1 MLEEVG
7 DFRGEGRQKACLVG
21 DPVWAK
27 VRCGRRRRAIVPAGR
42 QTAEILSGCD
52 QRLFHQQ
59 RMAHAELV
67 RCQGGRALSWEH
79 WGAIEGVTAEG

>member
-1 MLEEVG
+1 MPGGRPSVG
-7 DFRGEGRQKACLVG
+7 KGQVWEKA
-21 DPVWAK
+21 
-27 VRCGRRRRAIVPAGR
+27 RAIVPAGR